1 MDSLS
6 QCQCSFEHP
15 KKLRDVNVM
24 ANLSLIGKGTYG
36 NVYKALDSSNGS
48 YVALKMI
55 KMEKETQGFPVTALR
70 EIKILKLL
78 KHDNIVNL
86 KEIVTYDGS
95 DKSAEFKKE
104 GFLRGDVFMV
114 LDYMDYDLAG
124 LLESPH
130 IQLTEEYIQCYIK
143 QILDGIYFIHK
154 NKILHRDIKT
164 ANILVTKDNQIKIAD
179 LGLARSYNSNETS
192 HKYTNPVVTL
202 WYRAPELLL
211 GLREYGFAIDIWSIG
226 CVFAEMKCKG
236 AIFRGKDE
244 AEQLQL
250 IYQICGSPSA
260 ELNEIYKRFPNYDKI
275 NINTK
280 FEKSFNAKFPRL
292 SIS

>member
-1 MDSLS
+1 MESGS
-6 QCQCSFEHP
+6 IPCVCSFEHP

-24 ANLSLIGKGTYG
+24 ANLALIGKGTYG
-36 NVYKALDSSNGS
+36 AVYKALDSSNGS

-78 KHDNIVNL
+78 KHENIVNL
-86 KEIVTYDGS
+86 KEIVTYDGN
-95 DKSAEFKKE
+95 DKNTEYKKE
-104 GFLRGDVFMV
+104 GFVRGDVFMV
-114 LDYMDYDLAG
+114 LDYVDNDLAG
-124 LLESPH
+124 LLESPS
-130 IQLTEEYIQCYIK
+130 IVLTDEYIQCYMK
-143 QILDGIYFIHK
+143 QILDGIFFIHN

-164 ANILVTKDNQIKIAD
+164 ANILVTKDHQIKIAD
-179 LGLARSYNSNETS
+179 WGLARSYNSNETS

-211 GLREYGFAIDIWSIG
+211 GLREYGFAIDMWSIG

-260 ELNEIYKRFPNYDKI
+260 ELLELYKKFPSYEKI
-275 NINTK
+275 QVTGEY
-280 FEKSFNAKFPRL
+280 EKSFKTKFPRYV
-292 SIS
+292 